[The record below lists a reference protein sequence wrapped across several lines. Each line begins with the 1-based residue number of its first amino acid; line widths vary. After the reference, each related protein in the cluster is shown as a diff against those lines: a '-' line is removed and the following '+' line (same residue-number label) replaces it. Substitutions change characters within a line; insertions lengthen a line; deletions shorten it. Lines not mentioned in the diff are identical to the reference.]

1 MIPRVSVY
9 TRWRINKLI
18 TAQGREEI
26 ATVVGWKATSH
37 ETRNA
42 RPDLL
47 LAKNV
52 TSLDL
57 SQSFVRP
64 RAEIKPGKETFVT
77 EDDDFAFTVQL
88 GARDI
93 PTVAIEL
100 GRGGGYNWGVCSLIQ
115 DPLAMSLTG
124 TGERW

>member
-1 MIPRVSVY
+1 MIPSVTVY

-26 ATVVGWKATSH
+26 VTDVGWKGTSH

-42 RPDLL
+42 RLDLL

-52 TSLDL
+52 RSLDI
-57 SQSFVRP
+57 SQSFVGP
-64 RAEIKPGKETFVT
+64 RAGIRHVT

-93 PTVAIEL
+93 PTVASEL
-100 GRGGGYNWGVCSLIQ
+100 GGGGGGGGTTGGVLVDSGSTDLQCH
-115 DPLAMSLTG
+115 
-124 TGERW
+124 